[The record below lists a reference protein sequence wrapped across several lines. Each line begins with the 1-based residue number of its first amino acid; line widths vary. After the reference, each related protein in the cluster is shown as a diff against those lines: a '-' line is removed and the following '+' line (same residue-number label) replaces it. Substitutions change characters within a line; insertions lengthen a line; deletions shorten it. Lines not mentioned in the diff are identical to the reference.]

1 MCIKFL
7 FIAFLTAK
15 KMKLQQIGSFRVLNG
30 KVDLSTHEA
39 DLTLETWEDTLGKLR
54 EEASVRSI
62 AKEINA
68 AKTVKTIKILAYKN
82 GEGRMHQ
89 GELVCGSSIEG
100 VSTLYMLR

>member
-1 MCIKFL
+1 M
-7 FIAFLTAK
+7 
-15 KMKLQQIGSFRVLNG
+15 
-30 KVDLSTHEA
+30 STHEA
-39 DLTLETWEDTLGKLR
+39 ELGLETWEDTLGKLR
-54 EEASVRSI
+54 EEASVRTI

-100 VSTLYMLR
+100 VRWEENKKQMKYNMQLLDILYFLEIFLIHGSLFFNF